1 MAKCIRCGKENLSA
15 SRICRSCLHSW
26 LDMRTEVFNKLQE
39 KYGKFSPQNQE
50 IFKKQMKRLE
60 NIWKKDKDK
69 FVFELEKL

>member
-1 MAKCIRCGKENLSA
+1 
-15 SRICRSCLHSW
+15 
-26 LDMRTEVFNKLQE
+26 MRTEVFNKLQE